1 MNLVVLSRLVIKA
14 KKNTTIPDTILEVCG
29 EYYSPYYLFMYLI
42 SKQLDGLLVEL
53 GVETGRGL
61 TSLALSDNQVIGI
74 DNKKKPELDGV
85 LNRFDNI
92 QFLEQSSLP
101 PPDFLEPN
109 TIALLHI
116 DTEHSEAQ
124 AREEFEAYKP
134 FLKKG
139 SVVIFDD
146 LNAKDNEVGRYFVS
160 LPYSKIR
167 DDDLHPSCGWGVLL
181 YEPGFD

>member
-1 MNLVVLSRLVIKA
+1 
-14 KKNTTIPDTILEVCG
+14 
-29 EYYSPYYLFMYLI
+29 MYLV

-61 TSLALSDNQVIGI
+61 TGLALSGNPVLGI
-74 DNKKKPELDGV
+74 DSQKKPELDTV
-85 LNRFDNI
+85 LNKLDNI

-101 PPDFLEPN
+101 PPDFLEPD

-124 AREEFEAYKP
+124 AREEFEAYRP

-139 SVVIFDD
+139 AVVIFDD
-146 LNAKDNEVGRYFVS
+146 LNAKENEVGRYFQS
-160 LPYSKIR
+160 LPYSKVR

-181 YEPGFD
+181 YEWMG